1 MSRLRRTKRKPTQ
14 DSESQSHLISAGSS
28 VKSSTTDNSALDDS
42 DDFVSSSSKTSK
54 SKRKASQ
61 SCSSNIDDNDGKTN
75 SATTTSSSKT
85 FSALCP
91 LCRKQV
97 HNVDFVETKLYLF
110 LVHTKPGR
118 DRDTWLEVRWLG
130 PTLFCQIQ
138 GPHPLTILFCV

>member
-75 SATTTSSSKT
+75 SATTTNSSKT

-110 LVHTKPGR
+110 LVHTKPGHLAR
-118 DRDTWLEVRWLG
+118 S
-130 PTLFCQIQ
+130 
-138 GPHPLTILFCV
+138 